1 MAPYSVKK
9 INITQRERRDLNPQ
23 PLARQANTL
32 PIKLLPLLVD
42 KSPKTKINTVFIFML
57 TIRCYGKEYNV
68 TNQHSIILYNDLK
81 AN

>member
-1 MAPYSVKK
+1 MALYSVKK
-9 INITQRERRDLNPQ
+9 INTTQRERRDLNPQ

-42 KSPKTKINTVFIFML
+42 NSKKAINIFFIFML
-57 TIRCYGKEYNV
+57 RILCYGKAYNV
-68 TNQHSIILYNDLK
+68 TNRHNIILYNDLK